1 MFWKKRAQPQVAQ
14 KLVHVDLIPEASEA
28 DGLVKRAN
36 DLADALRAFEE
47 AALTA
52 EAKPE
57 DTELLDAQK
66 KVAAAQKIVLDGRLG
81 YALVLQLIDHT
92 EHWPS
97 WKGRDDF
104 SDWVQFDADDI
115 ESEKKDISTDH
126 KQMHE
131 VRTAFSFHGKRYAC
145 VLRDQGYSSAPGEAT
160 KFGEGEFWD
169 GANLVLKVGLI
180 DEISEFS
187 RWRPFDVR
195 AFRSGPWMQ
204 DLLSISAQIE
214 TRTDEE
220 FQRHSDDDVREAA
233 RNIDL

>member
-1 MFWKKRAQPQVAQ
+1 MFWKKKAQPQVEQRHVAADMAPEGSESDGLAKRAEELAEALWAFQFAAQ
-14 KLVHVDLIPEASEA
+14 K
-28 DGLVKRAN
+28 
-36 DLADALRAFEE
+36 
-47 AALTA
+47 A

-57 DTELLDAQK
+57 DEELVSAQK
-66 KVAAAQKIVLDGRLG
+66 KVAAAEKIVLDGPLG
-81 YALVLQLIDHT
+81 AALVFQLLDHT

-97 WKGRDDF
+97 WKSRDDF
-104 SDWVQFDADDI
+104 SGWVQFDADDI
-115 ESEKKDISTDH
+115 EAEKEDISSDH

-131 VRTAFSFHGKRYAC
+131 VRIAFSFHGKRYAC

-169 GANLVLKVGLI
+169 GENLVLKVGLI

-187 RWRPFDVR
+187 WFRPFDVR
-195 AFRSGPWMQ
+195 AFKPGPWMQ

-214 TRTDEE
+214 TRNDEVLK
-220 FQRHSDDDVREAA
+220 RYSDDDVREAA